1 MPYLSLQ
8 NVGDSNLFI
17 RRRTSAANYLSVTYL
32 NFKKSQFDTVINSFN
47 KLRGSLKA
55 LSVGFTYDN
64 DAIKV

>member
-17 RRRTSAANYLSVTYL
+17 RRSTSATNYLSVTYL
-32 NFKKSQFDTVINSFN
+32 NFKKSQFYTEMNSLSRF
-47 KLRGSLKA
+47 RGSLNA
-55 LSVGFTYDN
+55 LSEGLTCDY